1 MLSYYLK
8 RLFDI
13 TFSAYLG
20 RAVLKPDFLGLNSGS
35 VCDMLSGPGHVPQP
49 LCAPF
54 LPVPISQNDCGGEN
68 AFRTWQVLLIMHGWC
83 IRRPPELIS
92 WLFKWVSFLE
102 DWRNT
107 SRIGCIALKVS
118 SSGKGQVQKHWYSF
132 LSYNASNFMF
142 FLFLGSNFNTLLILL
157 TYFLCP
163 LMLLLFIS
171 ASFIDNYLPKQRVI

>member
-1 MLSYYLK
+1 L
-8 RLFDI
+8 
-13 TFSAYLG
+13 
-20 RAVLKPDFLGLNSGS
+20 
-35 VCDMLSGPGHVPQP
+35 
-49 LCAPF
+49 
-54 LPVPISQNDCGGEN
+54 
-68 AFRTWQVLLIMHGWC
+68 HGWC

-107 SRIGCIALKVS
+107 SQIGCIAIKVS

-157 TYFLCP
+157 IYFLCP

-171 ASFIDNYLPKQRVI
+171 ASFIDNYLPMQRVYMKKFRYCLYFWIFNISLKRIICSFRPARKTPYEKKKV